1 MYLRVRVRVRVSIHV
16 HVHDTRLFP
25 GNIVWLKL
33 IETQSDNDYEEKIP
47 YYAVFQLV

>member
-25 GNIVWLKL
+25 GNIVC
-33 IETQSDNDYEEKIP
+33 I
-47 YYAVFQLV
+47 QLVNNEKSHGQNLRRSKKSNKNKD